1 MSITLS
7 AVALLLVV
15 STTTAAACTI
25 ETGWASFYGNG
36 DGFAWRRTA
45 SGAIYNP
52 GKMTA
57 AHKTL
62 PFGSTVRVIRLDTKK
77 SVLLLVTDRGP
88 FIRGR
93 IIDISVAAATALDMR
108 REGVVRVA
116 VMYDCKTAAQ

>member
-1 MSITLS
+1 MSITL
-7 AVALLLVV
+7 ATVALLLVV
-15 STTTAAACTI
+15 TTLPAAACTI

-62 PFGSTVRVIRLDTKK
+62 PFDTMAHVTRTGTNRTVVVRI
-77 SVLLLVTDRGP
+77 TDRGP
-88 FIRGR
+88 FVPGR
-93 IIDISVAAATALDMR
+93 IIDLSLAAAEGLGMR
-108 REGVVRVA
+108 REGVVRV
-116 VMYDCKTAAQ
+116 VVVVCR